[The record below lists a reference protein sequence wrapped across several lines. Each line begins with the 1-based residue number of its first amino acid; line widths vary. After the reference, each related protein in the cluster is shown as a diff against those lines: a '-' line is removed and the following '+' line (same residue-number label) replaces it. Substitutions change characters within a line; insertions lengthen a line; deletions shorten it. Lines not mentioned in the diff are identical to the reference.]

1 MIQSFHC
8 PWITPA
14 ALYDWRG
21 IAHTARACHQ
31 GNIQVGE
38 RFSGKNVVVIGG
50 NSGIGLAA
58 AHGFAQEGA
67 KVIITGRAPQTLESA
82 AQQIGH
88 GAMAIRSD
96 IGDLAQ
102 ISALFAQIGPQLGHI
117 DVLFVNAGIG
127 AFHPIEKVTEQDWD
141 SIHDINLKGVF
152 FTVQK
157 ALPWLRTGSSIVL
170 TGSIGAL
177 KGFAAGSVYAASKAG
192 LRALGRCFAA
202 ELVGRGIRV
211 NVVSPGPIE
220 TPIIGRTAGLP
231 PQAIPVLRE
240 QMIRNVPMHRM
251 GTPEEVAATVLF
263 LASAES
269 SFVTGIDFLVD
280 GGAASF

>member
-1 MIQSFHC
+1 VS
-8 PWITPA
+8 
-14 ALYDWRG
+14 G
-21 IAHTARACHQ
+21 
-31 GNIQVGE
+31 

-58 AHGFAQEGA
+58 ARAFAKEGA
-67 KVIITGRAPQTLESA
+67 QVVITGRSPETLHSA

-88 GAMAIRSD
+88 GTVAIRSD
-96 IGDLAQ
+96 IGDVTQIAQ
-102 ISALFAQIGPQLGHI
+102 LFTQLSAQLGHI

-127 AFHPIEKVTEQDWD
+127 AFQFIEKVTEQDWD
-141 SIHDINLKGVF
+141 NIHAVNLKGVF
-152 FTVQK
+152 FSVQK
-157 ALPWLRTGSSIVL
+157 ALPLLRKGSSVVL

-177 KGFAAGSVYAASKAG
+177 KGIPTGSVYAASKAG

-202 ELVGRGIRV
+202 ELVGKGIRV
-211 NVVSPGPIE
+211 NVVSPGPTE

-231 PQAIPVLRE
+231 PQAIPAIRE

-251 GTPEEVAATVLF
+251 GTAEEVAAAVLF
-263 LASAES
+263 LASDES

-280 GGAASF
+280 GGSASF

>member
-1 MIQSFHC
+1 VS
-8 PWITPA
+8 
-14 ALYDWRG
+14 G
-21 IAHTARACHQ
+21 
-31 GNIQVGE
+31 

-58 AHGFAQEGA
+58 ARAFAKEAAQ
-67 KVIITGRAPQTLESA
+67 VIITGRSPQTLQSA

-88 GAMAIRSD
+88 GAVAIRSD
-96 IGDLAQ
+96 IGDLT
-102 ISALFAQIGPQLGHI
+102 QIGQLFTQLSAQLGHI

-127 AFHPIEKVTEQDWD
+127 AFQFIEKVTEEDWD
-141 SIHDINLKGVF
+141 NIHTVNLKGVF

-157 ALPWLRTGSSIVL
+157 ALPLLRKGSSVVL
-170 TGSIGAL
+170 TGSIGGM
-177 KGFAAGSVYAASKAG
+177 KGIPTGSVYAASKAG

-202 ELVGRGIRV
+202 ELVGKGIRV
-211 NVVSPGPIE
+211 NVVSPGPTE

-231 PQAIPVLRE
+231 PQAIPAIRE

-251 GTPEEVAATVLF
+251 GTAEEVAAAVLF
-263 LASAES
+263 LASDES

-280 GGAASF
+280 GGSASF